1 MQLRNKTAVIYGAS
15 GFIGA
20 SVAKAFAREGARV
33 FVTGKNK
40 EAIATLVSDIAAAG
54 GFAEGGVVDVLN
66 EQAVK
71 NHLEQVINK
80 EGKIDISFNAAGIG
94 QEGVQG
100 IPLTGLS
107 PEAYVNP
114 VLHYSRSHFITST
127 AAAKYMAALKKG
139 VVITLTAAPVKLPAP
154 LLGGMAA
161 AWAAVEA
168 MTRTLAGE
176 MGAHGVRA
184 VCLRADGI
192 PETETI
198 TEVFGLHAQAYGMPS
213 HKEFQGLMES
223 LTLLKRL
230 PNLQEVAGVAVFLAS
245 DNASA
250 ITGTVIN
257 VTCGSVID

>member
-20 SVAKAFAREGARV
+20 SIAKAFAREGARV
-33 FVTGKNK
+33 FVTAKNK
-40 EAIATLVSDIAAAG
+40 GAIAALVSEITAV
-54 GFAEGGVVDVLN
+54 GGVAEAGEVDVLN

-71 NHLEQVINK
+71 SHLEQVIK
-80 EGKIDISFNAAGIG
+80 REGKIDISLNAAGIG

-114 VLHYSRSHFITST
+114 VLHYSRSHFITAT
-127 AAAKYMAALKKG
+127 AAAKQMAAQKKG
-139 VVITLTAAPVKLPAP
+139 VIITLTAAPVKLPAP
-154 LLGGMAA
+154 MLGGMAA

-168 MTRTLAGE
+168 LTRTLAGE
-176 MGAHGVRA
+176 MGGYGVRVA
-184 VCLRADGI
+184 CLRADGI
-192 PETETI
+192 PETDTI
-198 TEVFGLHAQAYGMPS
+198 TEVFSLHAKAHGMPS

-223 LTLLKRL
+223 FTLLKRL
-230 PNLQEVAGVAVFLAS
+230 PNLREVAGAAVFLAS

-250 ITGTVIN
+250 ITGTAIN